1 MIRSQANYFIQKNIR
16 YEIVGEDHTV
26 LTDAKWIAFIFNQL
40 LSNAIKY
47 TPDHGNIIDKGFTG
61 RNGRLSKTHSTGLG
75 LYLAKNLAE
84 KLGIHLT
91 AESTEG
97 KGTTMT
103 LFFPILNFY
112 NEKR

>member
-1 MIRSQANYFIQKNIR
+1 
-16 YEIVGEDHTV
+16 
-26 LTDAKWIAFIFNQL
+26 
-40 LSNAIKY
+40 
-47 TPDHGNIIDKGFTG
+47 
-61 RNGRLSKTHSTGLG
+61 
-75 LYLAKNLAE
+75 AKNLAE